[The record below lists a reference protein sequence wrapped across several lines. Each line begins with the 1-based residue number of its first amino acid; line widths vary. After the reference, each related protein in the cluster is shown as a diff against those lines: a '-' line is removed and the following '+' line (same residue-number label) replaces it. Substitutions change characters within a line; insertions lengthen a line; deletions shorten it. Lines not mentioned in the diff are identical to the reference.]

1 MRFVLLLLPHFS
13 PLESRSIR
21 TDPVADMAES
31 EEKEK
36 TIADPNVLAL
46 YVKAGDIV
54 NGKSKNSLE
63 GEHTAHVGLLLL
75 MMINVDVVCDE
86 YLCGRWIN
94 NMTCFQPFLLS
105 SQMS

>member
-13 PLESRSIR
+13 SLESRSIR
-21 TDPVADMAES
+21 TNPIEDMADS

-54 NGKSKNSLE
+54 NGKSSKNSLE
-63 GEHTAHVGLLLL
+63 GELLLTW
-75 MMINVDVVCDE
+75 V
-86 YLCGRWIN
+86 
-94 NMTCFQPFLLS
+94 S
-105 SQMS
+105 SS